1 MRRRSFR
8 QRRANGHDRIARQA
22 YLGHRN
28 IQHTVRYTE
37 LSPMRFKNF
46 WRAFLLTNVPLVP
59 RCSCLTANRG
69 RVWGLHDDE
78 EITAARVHCC
88 RKGSNG
94 KGRTMRPRTR
104 RDGRNYS
111 SLCAIR
117 RQSFGIGR
125 HIGARPGGCGA
136 NGTPSVHPRA
146 FLLGGIHGRAASWH
160 AGGYMEEISKHKP
173 PHRGSGVQLRLE

>member
-46 WRAFLLTNVPLVP
+46 WRASLLTNVPLVP

-94 KGRTMRPRTR
+94 KGRAMRPRTR

-125 HIGARPGGCGA
+125 HIGAPSWRLWGKLNAIGSSPGILARWHTWTG
-136 NGTPSVHPRA
+136 R
-146 FLLGGIHGRAASWH
+146 FLACRWVYGRNKQTQAASQ
-160 AGGYMEEISKHKP
+160 G
-173 PHRGSGVQLRLE
+173 